1 MRLTIAIMLLATTQ
15 SSALAESAAP
25 FVIKGTLMTI
35 HDRLPPYQVKDIV
48 VKSDFT
54 FTVSGDKRVEE
65 TWAINPIRNRD
76 NPSLHFP
83 PLGGESH
90 ATLGGD
96 GPGAGAL
103 SAADFTTWHV
113 RGPHT
118 LERISAG
125 RQRALRMTIEI
136 DDKKNCKVTAKFY
149 MQKGKSFEIDK
160 RSDNGQFAAF
170 SLNKVTSATCS
181 VE

>member
-1 MRLTIAIMLLATTQ
+1 MRLTIVVMFLAMIQ
-15 SSALAESAAP
+15 PAALAESGAA

-54 FTVSGDKRVEE
+54 FTVSTDKRVQE

-83 PLGGESH
+83 PLGGENQ

-96 GPGAGAL
+96 
-103 SAADFTTWHV
+103 AASTTWHV
-113 RGPHT
+113 RGPHS

-125 RQRALRMTIEI
+125 KQVALRMTIEI
-136 DDKKNCKVTAKFY
+136 DDKKNCRVTAKFY
-149 MQKGKSFEIDK
+149 LQKGKSFEIDK

-170 SLNKVTSATCS
+170 SLNKVTKATCS

>member
-1 MRLTIAIMLLATTQ
+1 MRLTIVAMLLPMIQ
-15 SSALAESAAP
+15 SAALAESGAS

-54 FTVSGDKRVEE
+54 FTVSSDKRVEE
-65 TWAINPIRNRD
+65 TWVINPIRNRD
-76 NPSLHFP
+76 NPSLHFA

-90 ATLGGD
+90 AALGGD
-96 GPGAGAL
+96 GA
-103 SAADFTTWHV
+103 STTWHV
-113 RGPHT
+113 RSPHS

-125 RQRALRMTIEI
+125 KQVALRMTIEI
-136 DDKKNCKVTAKFY
+136 DDKKNCRVAAKFY
-149 MQKGKSFEIDK
+149 LQKGTSFEIDK

-170 SLNKVTSATCS
+170 SLNKVISATCS